1 MKKLIGSWNFYKKTL
16 MIAIPVMIQNLI
28 TNLVALVDNIMVGQV
43 GTEQM
48 SGVAIVNQLFFV
60 YNLTIFGAISGAG
73 IFCAQFFGKGDIE
86 GVRNTFRFKI
96 LTVSVLMCVGIFVF
110 LMFGDNLITLY
121 LHDAEEGIDLAKT
134 FNYAKEY
141 MVIMIIGLI
150 PFSIEQTYSSTLR
163 EGEIAFPPMVAG
175 IIAVVVNTV
184 LNYFLIF
191 GIGIFPEMGVQGA
204 AIATVISRF
213 VQIVIVITWTH
224 LNGNKLPFI
233 KGLYRSMRVPRDLA
247 LRITLKGLIPLMIN
261 ECLWSAGVSALVQSY
276 SLRGIDVVAGL
287 NIANTVINLFNVMF
301 IAFGS
306 GVSVVIGQQLGANEL
321 EKARESAPKLI
332 FFSFLLCVVVG
343 SIMACLSGLFPLAYN
358 TSDNVRSLASSFIF
372 ISAILMPIHG
382 ALHSTYF
389 TLRSGGKTIIT
400 FLFDCGFSWGVSVPL
415 AFCLA
420 NFTDMDIIS
429 LYLCCQSV
437 EIVKCII
444 GLILIKKGVWL
455 SNIVSDK
462 KENQVIDN

>member
-1 MKKLIGSWNFYKKTL
+1 MGKLIGSWSFYKKTL

-28 TNLVALVDNIMVGQV
+28 TNFVALIDNIMVGQV

-96 LTVSVLMCVGIFVF
+96 LTVSVLTGVGIVVF
-110 LMFGDNLITLY
+110 LLFGDNLITMF
-121 LHDAEEGIDLAKT
+121 LHDAEEGIDLAAT
-134 FNYAKEY
+134 FEYAKKY
-141 MVIMIIGLI
+141 MLIMLIGLV
-150 PFSIEQTYSSTLR
+150 PFSFEQAYSGTLR
-163 EGEIAFPPMVAG
+163 EGEIATPPMVAG
-175 IIAVVVNTV
+175 IVAVVVNTA
-184 LNYFLIF
+184 LNYLLIF
-191 GIGIFPEMGVQGA
+191 GIGIFPELGVQGA

-213 VQIVIVITWTH
+213 IQVAIVIVWTH
-224 LNGNKLPFI
+224 THSNRLAFVR
-233 KGLYRSMRVPRDLA
+233 GLYKSFRVPKELVS
-247 LRITLKGLIPLMIN
+247 RITVKGLIPLMAN
-261 ECLWSAGVSALVQSY
+261 ECLWSAGVSALVQNY

-306 GVSVVIGQQLGANEL
+306 GVSVVIGQMLGANEL
-321 EKARESAPKLI
+321 QRAKESAPKLI
-332 FFSFLLCVVVG
+332 FFSAMLCVVVG
-343 SIMACLSGLFPLAYN
+343 GIMACFSGLFPLAYN
-358 TSDNVRSLASSFIF
+358 TSENVRSLASAFIL
-372 ISAILMPIHG
+372 ISAVLMPVHG
-382 ALHSTYF
+382 ALHCTYF
-389 TLRSGGKTIIT
+389 TLRSGGKTLIT

-415 AFCLA
+415 AYCLA
-420 NFTDMDIIS
+420 NFTDMGIIP
-429 LYLCCQSV
+429 LYLCCQCV
-437 EIVKCII
+437 EAVKCVI

-462 KENQVIDN
+462 KEPKVIDN